1 MTASREQ
8 NRSISVSV
16 TYVRHRWDM
25 PRPRDTRI
33 LLELERLK
41 KEARVAIERSRQVLD
56 NSVREEA
63 TQDNQ
68 PEAKPGKAHRDRS

>member
-1 MTASREQ
+1 
-8 NRSISVSV
+8 
-16 TYVRHRWDM
+16 M

-41 KEARVAIERSRQVLD
+41 KEARIAIERSRQVLD

-63 TQDNQ
+63 TQENK
-68 PEAKPGKAHRDRS
+68 PEAGPREADRDRS